1 MNFAYSILKSK
12 WGISG
17 LFRRKCPAGPRKNHG
32 SVVLGQSVLSG
43 GSSGCDIGDKKKGF
57 SPGVMSL
64 PKTFL
69 NRSKISS
76 WERFSSKA
84 NMDAVYAHFNGA
96 TAR

>member
-1 MNFAYSILKSK
+1 MGYPADCLDENVRLGLAKSTAAWC
-12 WGISG
+12 WGQLTLSEG
-17 LFRRKCPAGPRKNHG
+17 L
-32 SVVLGQSVLSG
+32 
-43 GSSGCDIGDKKKGF
+43 SSFDTGNKKKGF

-84 NMDAVYAHFNGA
+84 NMDAVYAHLNGA

>member
-1 MNFAYSILKSK
+1 MGYPADCLDENVRL
-12 WGISG
+12 G
-17 LFRRKCPAGPRKNHG
+17 LAKTTAAWCC
-32 SVVLGQSVLSG
+32 GQAVLSG
-43 GSSGCDIGDKKKGF
+43 GLSGCDIGDKKKGF

-76 WERFSSKA
+76 WERFSSKG